1 VKAVMWDVMRSPFQI
16 KDVNKSMFIKDLSVT
31 HPIVNPICKL
41 WNEQRLFKFHIDEE
55 DYHC

>member
-1 VKAVMWDVMRSPFQI
+1 MRSPFQI

-41 WNEQRLFKFHIDEE
+41 
-55 DYHC
+55 